1 MKTFLPLLLTLLA
14 TDPASP
20 AGARALLAKVR
31 EVYTSSPS
39 VSATFVQTYAPA
51 GFAETSP
58 ETGTLVLQAPNLVRF
73 QYDGKDGKLFTFDG
87 GTARQYVAAD
97 KQMVVKSL
105 TAEERGRLPLLFLET
120 TESLLARYT
129 ATATPADNGLT
140 ALVLA
145 PAAGGEPKRIELTVA
160 ADGEVKRLRI
170 EDGSGNRTTFTFTG
184 KTGGRARPATDF
196 ALVPPKG
203 TRLITE

>member
-14 TDPASP
+14 TDPPSP

-31 EVYTSSPS
+31 EAYTSSPS

-51 GFAETSP
+51 GFSETSP
-58 ETGTLVLQAPNLVRF
+58 ETGTLVLQVPNLVRF

-105 TAEERGRLPLLFLET
+105 TAEERSRLPLLFLET
-120 TESLLARYT
+120 TDALLARYT
-129 ATATPADNGLT
+129 ATSTARDNGL
-140 ALVLA
+140 ADLVLA
-145 PAAGGEPKRIELTVA
+145 PAAGGEPKRIELTVT